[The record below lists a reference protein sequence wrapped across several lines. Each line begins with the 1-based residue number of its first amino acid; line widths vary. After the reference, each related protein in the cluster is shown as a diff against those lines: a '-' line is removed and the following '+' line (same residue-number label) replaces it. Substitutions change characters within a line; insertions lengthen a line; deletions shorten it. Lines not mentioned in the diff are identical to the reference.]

1 MHYRLSDCFPATTPI
16 ITKLIKKEIRIPP
29 IAIQRHDKAVRKNW
43 QKLLNGELEI
53 SGEYMQHL
61 VINPVLGKLSENKRI
76 FTLETRIK

>member
-1 MHYRLSDCFPATTPI
+1 M

-61 VINPVLGKLSENKRI
+61 VINPVGYNSIHLKN
-76 FTLETRIK
+76 